1 MNRKKKI
8 NQALKKHQKR
18 KNAKLHRSNKPR
30 YISKA
35 DRAKYE
41 EAAQLA
47 GMTVE
52 QYMDTLDAAVEET
65 EAEGEEVNADVE
77 TDAVA
82 EEKTAE
88 TAN

>member
-8 NQALKKHQKR
+8 NEALKKHQKR

-52 QYMDTLDAAVEET
+52 QYMDTLVSAATTET
-65 EAEGEEVNADVE
+65 ADDVE
-77 TDAVA
+77 ATDTESAQ
-82 EEKTAE
+82 
-88 TAN
+88 